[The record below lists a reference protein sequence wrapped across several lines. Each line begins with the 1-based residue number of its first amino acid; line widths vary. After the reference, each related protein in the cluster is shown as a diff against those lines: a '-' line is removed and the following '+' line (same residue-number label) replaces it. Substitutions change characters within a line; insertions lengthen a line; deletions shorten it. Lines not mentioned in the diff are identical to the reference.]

1 MVAGA
6 VVRSQSVR
14 ALRILSAI
22 VAHHVVLHG
31 FVVEDLE
38 GWMQVLE
45 FVGREVWD
53 DIFVV
58 DHAVDVGNDEVQVRG
73 EVSVADSGAAVE
85 IERSDL

>member
-1 MVAGA
+1 VVAGT
-6 VVRSQSVR
+6 VIRGQSVG

-38 GWMQVLE
+38 GGMQVLE
-45 FVGREVWD
+45 IVGREVRD

-58 DHAVDVGNDEVQVRG
+58 DHTVDVGNDEVQVRG
-73 EVSVADSGAAVE
+73 EISVADSGAAVQV
-85 IERSDL
+85 ERSDL